1 VPRAGELTAPP
12 WVRLSTLGAQ
22 FAGRLLG
29 DRFIDRVGNRPA
41 LVTSLGLVSAG
52 LLLAAW
58 APGLPLTLA
67 GLALAGLGCAITV
80 PLAFAGADAL
90 PGLRPHAGVTWISWV
105 MRAATIGLSPAIG
118 GIAMVAS
125 LPLAM
130 SLVSLLA
137 VVALCRV
144 VLQRREWGWLA
155 GGAGRNETVVSSARG
170 RPR

>member
-1 VPRAGELTAPP
+1 
-12 WVRLSTLGAQ
+12 
-22 FAGRLLG
+22 
-29 DRFIDRVGNRPA
+29 
-41 LVTSLGLVSAG
+41 
-52 LLLAAW
+52 
-58 APGLPLTLA
+58 
-67 GLALAGLGCAITV
+67 
-80 PLAFAGADAL
+80 
-90 PGLRPHAGVTWISWV
+90 